1 MVTHSKDTIE
11 YNEIKKIYK
20 RVRGTP
26 ITAERMSK
34 IKSATG
40 AIRVFAGGATE
51 IRANVSDL
59 PNANIISDP
68 VVIVQS
74 RGVIDF
80 IYCNVPCTF
89 KNEMWGYTSSDI
101 YAVKFLFYYLKHNVD
116 YFRNAG
122 DGRSSFSQI
131 SLPVTEEYKI
141 PLLSSKEQQ
150 AIASVLSDFD
160 EYVDNL
166 SELIEKKKAIR
177 DGALEDLVSGRTRL
191 DGFNGEWINVKLSDF
206 AQINPSSALPEVFKY
221 VDLESVKGIT
231 LMGWRVERK
240 KTAPSRAKRLA
251 QFGDI
256 FFQTVR
262 PYQRNNYLFELS
274 DEDVVFSTGYAQ
286 LRTKNDARFL
296 FLLLRQDDFVNEV
309 LDNCTGTSYP
319 AINPSKLSDIK
330 IYVPIDK
337 NEQQAIAEVLT
348 AMDEEIESLKIEK
361 EKMISLAI
369 FSSLCFELYNLLI
382 EVQLCFSCI
391 FAGNEAEGLKYGTI
405 ETPEKYYLNWKED
418 IKASDE
424 LSAVSLLYL

>member
-1 MVTHSKDTIE
+1 MVTYPSDWKTNKIIE
-11 YNEIKKIYK
+11 VADIFDNRRIPVTKNQRKP
-20 RVRGTP
+20 GNTP
-26 ITAERMSK
+26 YY
-34 IKSATG
+34 G
-40 AIRVFAGGATE
+40 ANGIQDY
-51 IRANVSDL
+51 VS
-59 PNANIISDP
+59 
-68 VVIVQS
+68 
-74 RGVIDF
+74 
-80 IYCNVPCTF
+80 
-89 KNEMWGYTSSDI
+89 GYT
-101 YAVKFLFYYLKHNVD
+101 H
-116 YFRNAG
+116 
-122 DGRSSFSQI
+122 DGEFVLIAEDGANDLQNY
-131 SLPVTEEYKI
+131 PVTYASGKI
-141 PLLSSKEQQ
+141 WVNNHAHVLAGVNSKADTRFLAYLLKKVDFAAVLVGGTRAKLNGKTLKNIEVILPERLKEQQ
-150 AIASVLSDFD
+150 AIASALSDFD
-160 EYVDNL
+160 EHIDNL
-166 SELIEKKKAIR
+166 TELIEKKKAIR

-240 KTAPSRAKRLA
+240 ETAPSRAKRLA

-361 EKMISLAI
+361 DKMIQIKEGAMDD
-369 FSSLCFELYNLLI
+369 LLTGR
-382 EVQLCFSCI
+382 VR
-391 FAGNEAEGLKYGTI
+391 LK
-405 ETPEKYYLNWKED
+405 
-418 IKASDE
+418 
-424 LSAVSLLYL
+424 V